1 MFESMVVIT
10 IQNAFQLEKY
20 QNNIFNF
27 FKFIFD
33 IK

>member
-20 QNNIFNF
+20 QNNIF
-27 FKFIFD
+27 KFIFD